1 MSFSN
6 ARKMEGV
13 CRRRFGIW
21 CFTADLSK
29 AFACL
34 GQELLIIAKLDLY
47 EFSWVAL
54 KLICGYLWN
63 RKPRIKINISH
74 S

>member
-29 AFACL
+29 AFDCL

-47 EFSWVAL
+47 EFS
-54 KLICGYLWN
+54 
-63 RKPRIKINISH
+63 
-74 S
+74 